1 MVKKE
6 RKKGE
11 KKREGREKEW
21 VKEKVKKGR
30 KEKLETQ
37 RWIDLWEKDLYIFR
51 DSYSW

>member
-1 MVKKE
+1 MVTKE

-37 RWIDLWEKDLYIFR
+37 R
-51 DSYSW
+51 